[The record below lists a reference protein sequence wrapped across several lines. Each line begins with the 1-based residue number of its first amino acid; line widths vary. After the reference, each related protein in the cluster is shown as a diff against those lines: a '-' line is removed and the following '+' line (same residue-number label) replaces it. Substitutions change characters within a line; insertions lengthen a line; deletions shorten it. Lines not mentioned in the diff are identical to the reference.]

1 MGGAAIGCCWEGS
14 ECDEYWWFWGVAYG
28 EMWLLEGEAAL
39 WNWLNF
45 WAAETA
51 GGEIACEYGALL
63 YGLDDC

>member
-1 MGGAAIGCCWEGS
+1 
-14 ECDEYWWFWGVAYG
+14 
-28 EMWLLEGEAAL
+28 MWLLEGEAAL

-63 YGLDDC
+63 